1 MELISKNI
9 LAERKRYQ
17 DVVDNLQSQVVQ
29 LEEKNHQKSAKIENL
44 QLYNS
49 EKLKI
54 IDSLAEAL
62 NETKWKRGAMRQI
75 CNEHSQNRPFEESV
89 LMVSGTMDKMSVFRS
104 HRDCLQLCLADLEGK
119 SPLAPM
125 VETVQQ
131 LKSGLDKCISIIEKA
146 AGRELS
152 DDQNAITA
160 KPLQDCQFD
169 FDSVVE
175 TIDGLKAARNSERD
189 ADGAAELWDVVKDL
203 FWKNQRLANRV
214 TSLNMHKVGL
224 QMQLEDME
232 NSTRD
237 LEIKTATEF
246 EVVEKKQEIL
256 NQNESL
262 IQQHWDEMDTSR
274 EIVVQTQR
282 AQDID
287 QELED
292 LQIEYHKYSFYSYFH
307 ILFIR

>member
-17 DVVDNLQSQVVQ
+17 DAVDNLQSQVVQ
-29 LEEKNHQKSAKIENL
+29 LEEKNHQKSVKIETL

-54 IDSLAEAL
+54 IDSLAEGL
-62 NETKWKRGAMRQI
+62 NETKWKREAMWQI
-75 CNEHSQNRPFEESV
+75 CNENLRNRPFEESV

-104 HRDCLQLCLADLEGK
+104 HRDSLQSCLVDLESK
-119 SPLAPM
+119 SPLAPL

-131 LKSGLDKCISIIEKA
+131 LKSGLDKCIGIIEKA

-152 DDQNAITA
+152 DDRDTVTA
-160 KPLQDCQFD
+160 EPLQDLQFD
-169 FDSVVE
+169 FGSVVE
-175 TIDGLKAARNSERD
+175 TIDGLKAARNVECD
-189 ADGAAELWDVVKDL
+189 ADGAVELWDIVKDL

-224 QMQLEDME
+224 QMQLKDME
-232 NSTRD
+232 NSTRK
-237 LEIKTATEF
+237 LEIKTATETE
-246 EVVEKKQEIL
+246 EVEMKQEIL

-292 LQIEYHKYSFYSYFH
+292 LQIEYHKYDFHSYF
-307 ILFIR
+307 IY

>member
-17 DVVDNLQSQVVQ
+17 YAVDNLQSQVVQ
-29 LEEKNHQKSAKIENL
+29 LEEKNHQKSVKIETL

-54 IDSLAEAL
+54 IDSLAEGL
-62 NETKWKRGAMRQI
+62 NETKWKREAMWQI
-75 CNEHSQNRPFEESV
+75 CNENLRNRPFEESV

-104 HRDCLQLCLADLEGK
+104 HRDSLQSCLADLESK
-119 SPLAPM
+119 SPLAPL

-131 LKSGLDKCISIIEKA
+131 LKSGLDKCIGIIEKA

-152 DDQNAITA
+152 DDRDTVTA
-160 KPLQDCQFD
+160 EPLQDLQFD
-169 FDSVVE
+169 FGSVVE
-175 TIDGLKAARNSERD
+175 TIDGLKAARNVECD
-189 ADGAAELWDVVKDL
+189 ADGAVELWDIVKDL

-224 QMQLEDME
+224 QMQLKDME
-232 NSTRD
+232 NSTRK
-237 LEIKTATEF
+237 LEIKTATETE
-246 EVVEKKQEIL
+246 EVEMKQEIL

-292 LQIEYHKYSFYSYFH
+292 LQIEYHKYDFHSYF
-307 ILFIR
+307 IY